1 MACTEPITEQERSEL
16 MKAHKE
22 EMLRQRQLAVIG
34 KVLASFAQGM
44 QDRLATIRE
53 SDVWLGDLLGQAGEG
68 TEEDRGRFGE
78 ILSTIERQV
87 KVLDRKSEY
96 LSRLA
101 RRMGMELCT
110 FDPGEIV
117 EEAVTLSSRSAHLRE
132 VSLRPKVAE
141 TLPSL
146 YGDPVRVHFL
156 VLILINDMLERT
168 GRGGKVI
175 VRAGSVEKSVLIE
188 IEGSGTLEAVAPPP
202 EEGNQ
207 YWSIGQQ
214 VVADLGGR
222 LQTTAIGRDKNRT
235 SMILPIKQVPSTS
248 EM

>member
-1 MACTEPITEQERSEL
+1 MEAD
-16 MKAHKE
+16 KE
-22 EMLRQRQLAVIG
+22 EMLRQRQLTVIG
-34 KVLASFAQGM
+34 KVLAGYAHSM
-44 QDRLATIRE
+44 RDRLATIRE
-53 SDVWLGDLLGQAGEG
+53 SDGWLGDLLGQAGHG
-68 TEEDRGRFGE
+68 TEEDRERFGE

-87 KVLDRKSEY
+87 KVLDRKSEF

-101 RRMGMELCT
+101 QRMGTGLCT

-132 VSLRPKVAE
+132 VFLRPEVAE
-141 TLPSL
+141 TLPNL

-168 GRGGKVI
+168 GRSGKII

>member
-1 MACTEPITEQERSEL
+1 
-16 MKAHKE
+16 
-22 EMLRQRQLAVIG
+22 LRQRQLAVIG
-34 KVLASFAQGM
+34 KVLASFAQDM

-53 SDVWLGDLLGQAGEG
+53 SDGWLGDLLGQAGHG

-87 KVLDRKSEY
+87 KVLDRKSED

-101 RRMGMELCT
+101 QRMGTGLCT

-132 VSLRPKVAE
+132 VSLRPEVAE

-146 YGDPVRVHFL
+146 YSDPVRVHFL

-188 IEGSGTLEAVAPPP
+188 IEGSGTLEAVAPP

-235 SMILPIKQVPSTS
+235 SMILPIKQMPSTS

>member
-1 MACTEPITEQERSEL
+1 MEAD
-16 MKAHKE
+16 KE
-22 EMLRQRQLAVIG
+22 EMLRQRQLTLIG
-34 KVLASFAQGM
+34 EILAGYAHGM
-44 QDRLATIRE
+44 RDCLANIRE
-53 SDVWLGDLLGQAGEG
+53 SNGWLGDLLGQGGQG
-68 TEEDRGRFGE
+68 TAEDRERFGE

-101 RRMGMELCT
+101 QRMGTGLCT

-117 EEAVTLSSRSAHLRE
+117 EEAVALSSRSAHLRE
-132 VSLRPKVAE
+132 VSLRREVAE
-141 TLPSL
+141 KLPSL
-146 YGDPVRVHFL
+146 YSDPARVHFL

-168 GRGGKVI
+168 GRGGKI
-175 VRAGSVEKSVLIE
+175 ILRAVSVENGVLIE
-188 IEGSGTLEAVAPPP
+188 VEGSGTSETMAPPP

-214 VVADLGGR
+214 VVADVGGR
-222 LQTTAIGRDKNRT
+222 LQTTAMGGDKNRT
-235 SMILPIKQVPSTS
+235 SMILPIKQVPNAS